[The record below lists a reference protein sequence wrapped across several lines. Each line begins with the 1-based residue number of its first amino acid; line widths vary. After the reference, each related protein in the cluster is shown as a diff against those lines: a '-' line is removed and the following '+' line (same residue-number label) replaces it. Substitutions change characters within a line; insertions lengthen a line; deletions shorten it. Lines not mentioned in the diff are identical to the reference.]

1 MLYTHQLIL
10 FHPQSYLERWE
21 PLSVPFTDEEIR
33 AQRSWLESVADPEML
48 TAQPELINLREYYL
62 LLCRSNGFV
71 SILLYQTVKKKVAC
85 ATRLAMVFKLISLYN
100 HI

>member
-10 FHPQSYLERWE
+10 FHPQSYLEGWE
-21 PLSVPFTDEEIR
+21 PILVPFTDEIIK

-48 TAQPELINLREYYL
+48 TAQPEFVNLREYYL
-62 LLCRSNGFV
+62 LLCRSNGFM
-71 SILLYQTVKKKVAC
+71 STLLYQTVKKKVSC
-85 ATRLAMVFKLISLYN
+85 ATSLAVVFKLSSLYN